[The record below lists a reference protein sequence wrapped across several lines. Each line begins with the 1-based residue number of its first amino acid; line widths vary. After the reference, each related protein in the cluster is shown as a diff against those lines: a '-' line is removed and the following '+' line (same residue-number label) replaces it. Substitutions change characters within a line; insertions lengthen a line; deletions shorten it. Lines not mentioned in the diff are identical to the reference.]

1 MKKTSLF
8 ENALIWFGAG
18 VSIAEILTGT
28 YLAPLGLKNGIL
40 AIVAGHVIGCIL
52 LFRADIL
59 ELQRFGEEMLGD
71 LTPSDVDAE
80 LVREWIASLMD
91 KGLASNTIN
100 RKLSS
105 IRTYYK
111 FLLRRGEVAVDP
123 LRKVTG
129 PKKKKPLPVFLREGE
144 MNRLLDDMDFGEGF
158 EGCRDHMIIEMFY
171 ATGMRLS
178 ELIGLDDK
186 DVDFSA
192 SLVKVTGKRNKQR
205 LIPFDE
211 ELGRSMREYVNV
223 RNEAVPVRSDAFF
236 VRKNGKRLYRSI
248 VACLVKRNLSKVVTV
263 KKRSPHVL
271 RHTFATAML
280 NNGADL
286 GSIKEL
292 LGHESLATTE
302 VYTHTTFEE
311 LKKVYNQA
319 HPRA

>member
-1 MKKTSLF
+1 ML
-8 ENALIWFGAG
+8 
-18 VSIAEILTGT
+18 LTDSFLDYLLHERNYSKGT
-28 YLAPLGLKNGIL
+28 VEYY
-40 AIVAGHVIGCIL
+40 
-52 LFRADIL
+52 RADIL

-71 LTPSDVDAE
+71 LTPLDVDAE

-105 IRTYYK
+105 VRTYYK
-111 FLLRRGEVAVDP
+111 FLLRRGKVAVDP

-178 ELIGLDDK
+178 ELIGLDDA
-186 DVDFSA
+186 DIDFSA
-192 SLVKVTGKRNKQR
+192 SLIKVTGKRNKQR
-205 LIPFDE
+205 LIPFGDE
-211 ELGRSMREYVNV
+211 LRLSLLNYIKV
-223 RNEAVPVRSDAFF
+223 RNEAVPDREKAFF
-236 VRKNGKRLYRSI
+236 VKQDGKRLYPMK
-248 VACLVKRNLSKVVTV
+248 VYNLVKRNLSKVVTL

-271 RHTFATAML
+271 RHSFATSML
-280 NNGADL
+280 NNQAELGAV
-286 GSIKEL
+286 KEL
-292 LGHESLATTE
+292 LGHESLTTTE
-302 VYTHTTFEE
+302 IYTHTTFEE
-311 LKKVYNQA
+311 LKKVYEQA

>member
-1 MKKTSLF
+1 MTDSFLDYLQYERNYS
-8 ENALIWFGAG
+8 ENTVKFYRMDI
-18 VSIAEILTGT
+18 
-28 YLAPLGLKNGIL
+28 LGLQK
-40 AIVAGHVIGCIL
+40 
-52 LFRADIL
+52 
-59 ELQRFGEEMLGD
+59 FGEEVSGD

-80 LVREWIASLMD
+80 LIREWIVSLMD
-91 KGLASNTIN
+91 KGCASSTIN

-105 IRTYYK
+105 VRTYYK
-111 FLLRRGEVAVDP
+111 YLLRKGVVDADP
-123 LRKVTG
+123 LQKVTG

-144 MNRLLDDMDFGEGF
+144 LDRLLDDVDFGEGF
-158 EGCRDHMIIEMFY
+158 EGCRDRMIIEMFY
-171 ATGMRLS
+171 ATGIRLS
-178 ELIGLDDK
+178 ELIGLGDK
-186 DVDFSA
+186 DIDFSA
-192 SLVKVTGKRNKQR
+192 SLIKVTGKRNKQR

-211 ELGRSMREYVNV
+211 ELRRSMQEYVNV
-223 RNEAVPVRSDAFF
+223 RNETLPVRSDSFF
-236 VRKNGKRLYRSI
+236 VRKNGGQLTRSI
-248 VACLVKRNLSKVVTV
+248 VARIVKRNLSKVVTV

>member
-1 MKKTSLF
+1 ML
-8 ENALIWFGAG
+8 
-18 VSIAEILTGT
+18 LTDSFLDYLLHERNYSKGT
-28 YLAPLGLKNGIL
+28 VEYY
-40 AIVAGHVIGCIL
+40 
-52 LFRADIL
+52 RADIL

-71 LTPSDVDAE
+71 LTPLDVDAE

-105 IRTYYK
+105 VRTYYK
-111 FLLRRGEVAVDP
+111 FLLRRGKVAVDP

-129 PKKKKPLPVFLREGE
+129 PKKKKPLPVFL
-144 MNRLLDDMDFGEGF
+144 DFGEGF

-236 VRKNGKRLYRSI
+236 VRKNGKRLYRGI

>member
-1 MKKTSLF
+1 ML
-8 ENALIWFGAG
+8 
-18 VSIAEILTGT
+18 LTDSFLDYLLHERNYSKGT
-28 YLAPLGLKNGIL
+28 VEYY
-40 AIVAGHVIGCIL
+40 
-52 LFRADIL
+52 RADIL

-71 LTPSDVDAE
+71 LTPLDVDAE

-105 IRTYYK
+105 VRTYYK
-111 FLLRRGEVAVDP
+111 FLLRRGKVAVDP

-178 ELIGLDDK
+178 ELIGLGDK

-236 VRKNGKRLYRSI
+236 VRKNGKRLYRGI

>member
-1 MKKTSLF
+1 ML
-8 ENALIWFGAG
+8 
-18 VSIAEILTGT
+18 LTDSFLDYLLHERNYSKGT
-28 YLAPLGLKNGIL
+28 VEYY
-40 AIVAGHVIGCIL
+40 
-52 LFRADIL
+52 RADIL

-178 ELIGLDDK
+178 ELIDLDDK
-186 DVDFSA
+186 DVDFSG
-192 SLVKVTGKRNKQR
+192 SCLKVTGKRNKQR
-205 LIPFDE
+205 LIPFGDE
-211 ELGRSMREYVNV
+211 LRDWMLGYIDV
-223 RNEAVPVRSDAFF
+223 RNEMIPERSEAFF
-236 VRKNGKRLYRSI
+236 VRENGERLYKNL
-248 VACLVKRNLSKVVTV
+248 VYNLVKRNLSKVATL
-263 KKRSPHVL
+263 KKKSPHVL
-271 RHTFATAML
+271 RHTFATTML
-280 NNGADL
+280 NNNAELGAV
-286 GSIKEL
+286 KEL
-292 LGHESLATTE
+292 LGHESITTTE
-302 VYTHTTFEE
+302 IYTHATFEE
-311 LKKVYNQA
+311 LKKVYKQA

>member
-1 MKKTSLF
+1 ML
-8 ENALIWFGAG
+8 
-18 VSIAEILTGT
+18 LTDSFLDYLLHERNYSKGT
-28 YLAPLGLKNGIL
+28 VEYY
-40 AIVAGHVIGCIL
+40 
-52 LFRADIL
+52 RADIL
-59 ELQRFGEEMLGD
+59 ELQRFGEEMWGD

-105 IRTYYK
+105 VRTYYK
-111 FLLRRGEVAVDP
+111 FLLRRGKVAVDP

-178 ELIGLDDK
+178 ELIGLDNK

-192 SLVKVTGKRNKQR
+192 SLLKVTGKRNKQR
-205 LIPFDE
+205 LIPFGDE
-211 ELGRSMREYVNV
+211 LQELMLEYINV
-223 RNEAVPVRSDAFF
+223 RNETIPERSEAFF
-236 VRKNGKRLYRSI
+236 IRENGERLYKNL
-248 VACLVKRNLSKVVTV
+248 VYNLVKRNLSKVVTL

-271 RHTFATAML
+271 RHSFATSML
-280 NNGADL
+280 NNQAELGAV
-286 GSIKEL
+286 KEL
-292 LGHESLATTE
+292 LGHESLTTTE
-302 VYTHTTFEE
+302 IYTHTTFEE
-311 LKKVYNQA
+311 LKKVYKQA